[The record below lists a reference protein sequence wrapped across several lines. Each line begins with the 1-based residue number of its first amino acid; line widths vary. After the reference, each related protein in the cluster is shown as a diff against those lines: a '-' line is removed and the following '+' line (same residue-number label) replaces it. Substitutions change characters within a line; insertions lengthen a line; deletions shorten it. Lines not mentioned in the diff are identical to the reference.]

1 MQSYEERV
9 LKIVAAGA
17 FIELYCFICG
27 YVEIHLFWW
36 AQFWRG
42 YLNVLLFKKEKQYKS
57 LLASHRN
64 SYNKHMYIVYIH
76 ELALSRSP
84 IAWFIFLPNVL
95 LGLQIVLHIYG
106 WCARVYVLLYKTK
119 QTRRVHVRNVCKK
132 KNNCAPNI

>member
-1 MQSYEERV
+1 
-9 LKIVAAGA
+9 
-17 FIELYCFICG
+17 
-27 YVEIHLFWW
+27 
-36 AQFWRG
+36 
-42 YLNVLLFKKEKQYKS
+42 
-57 LLASHRN
+57 
-64 SYNKHMYIVYIH
+64 MYIVYIH

-132 KNNCAPNI
+132 KIIVRRTYRMVVGNESRNHGRRGLIAIKVKSILLMDFMTCIF